1 MAKLVIQ
8 GRASPRDADFDDVTV
23 DGKPFHV
30 FFTESGIHTMLKD
43 DKNSCHKR
51 PDYIDE
57 FRISIDGG
65 KKTRSFVDQDLKGLV
80 QEGHPVVIIEAG
92 GLAFDKPASDAAHMP
107 TVPIIAV
114 PLGGS
119 SDPYG
124 GVAAFVSQDVPDS
137 TAVSGNVGLSR
148 YDTAARAA
156 RAMLGGFER
165 IACYDSGVV
174 VHDGVQ
180 NFLNK
185 MRGYDFP
192 EMIDATKDDVGP
204 SDLVLAVIDFTDPE
218 KGADELLRV
227 DEMGAMVVFT
237 LENRPTLTHLEKFMD
252 VSQQL
257 QKSIY
262 VNRPRNVATYGAKI
276 WALHDPTM
284 AEKLRDEQQATAS
297 DPAYSRGTI
306 GFPKDFRVVK

>member
-1 MAKLVIQ
+1 MLEYK
-8 GRASPRDADFDDVTV
+8 GTASNSGFGSFPRV
-23 DGKPFHV
+23 
-30 FFTESGIHTMLKD
+30 
-43 DKNSCHKR
+43 
-51 PDYIDE
+51 
-57 FRISIDGG
+57 
-65 KKTRSFVDQDLKGLV
+65 
-80 QEGHPVVIIEAG
+80 
-92 GLAFDKPASDAAHMP
+92 
-107 TVPIIAV
+107 
-114 PLGGS
+114 
-119 SDPYG
+119 
-124 GVAAFVSQDVPDS
+124 
-137 TAVSGNVGLSR
+137 
-148 YDTAARAA
+148 A

-165 IACYDSGVV
+165 VACYDSGVV

-185 MRGYDFP
+185 MREYDFP

-204 SDLVLAVIDFTDPE
+204 SDLVLAVIDFTDPG

-276 WALHDPTM
+276 WGLHNPDM

-306 GFPKDFRVVK
+306 GFPKDFRRVE